1 MIGMVVA
8 SVSTAMAIGL
18 GAIILTAFVATV
30 MEIAFPAVDAITVTN
45 QLTVAVTIMV
55 DIVNT
60 TAHLVSV

>member
-18 GAIILTAFVATV
+18 GAIILTAVVATV